1 MAGPKKQVM
10 EGNRMIFNRI
20 CQIIADQLDIDAD
33 SIRMESSIQD
43 DLNAD
48 SLDVMEVAMAVG
60 DEYDIEISEEEL
72 ENIKTVGDVV
82 RYVEAAVND
91 D

>member
-1 MAGPKKQVM
+1 
-10 EGNRMIFNRI
+10 MIFERI
-20 CQIIADQLDIDAD
+20 RLIIAEQLDIDAD
-33 SIRMESSIQD
+33 DIKMESSIQD

-82 RYVEAAVND
+82 RYVEAATSD

>member
-1 MAGPKKQVM
+1 
-10 EGNRMIFNRI
+10 MIFNRI

-82 RYVEAAVND
+82 RYVESAVND

>member
-1 MAGPKKQVM
+1 
-10 EGNRMIFNRI
+10 MIFERI
-20 CQIIADQLDIDAD
+20 CQIIAEQLDIDAED
-33 SIRMESSIQD
+33 IRMNSSIQD

-72 ENIKTVGDVV
+72 DKIKTVGDVV
-82 RYVEAAVND
+82 RYVEAATNED
-91 D
+91 

>member
-1 MAGPKKQVM
+1 
-10 EGNRMIFNRI
+10 MIFERI
-20 CQIIADQLDIDAD
+20 CQIIAEQLDIDAED
-33 SIRMESSIQD
+33 IRMDSSIQD

-60 DEYDIEISEEEL
+60 DEYDIEIAEEEL
-72 ENIKTVGDVV
+72 NEIKTVGDVI
-82 RYVEAAVND
+82 ND

>member
-1 MAGPKKQVM
+1 
-10 EGNRMIFNRI
+10 MIFDRI
-20 CQIIADQLDIDAD
+20 CQIIAEQLDIEAD
-33 SIRMESSIQD
+33 DIRMESSIQD

-60 DEYDIEISEEEL
+60 DEYDIEISEDEL

-82 RYVEAAVND
+82 RYVEAATSD

>member
-1 MAGPKKQVM
+1 
-10 EGNRMIFNRI
+10 MIFNRI
-20 CQIIADQLDIDAD
+20 CQIIADQLDIDAE
-33 SIRMESSIQD
+33 SIKMESSIQD

-82 RYVEAAVND
+82 RYVEAAIND

>member
-1 MAGPKKQVM
+1 
-10 EGNRMIFNRI
+10 MIFDRI
-20 CQIIADQLDIDAD
+20 CQIIAEQLDIEAEN
-33 SIRMESSIQD
+33 IRMESSIQD

>member
-1 MAGPKKQVM
+1 
-10 EGNRMIFNRI
+10 MIFDRI
-20 CQIIADQLDIDAD
+20 CQIIAEQLDIDAED
-33 SIRMESSIQD
+33 IRLDSSIQD

-72 ENIKTVGDVV
+72 NEIKTVGDIV
-82 RYVEAAVND
+82 RYVEAATNED
-91 D
+91 

>member
-1 MAGPKKQVM
+1 
-10 EGNRMIFNRI
+10 MIFDRS
-20 CQIIADQLDIDAD
+20 CQIIAEQLDIDAEN
-33 SIRMESSIQD
+33 IRMDSSIQD

-72 ENIKTVGDVV
+72 DNIKTVGDVV

>member
-1 MAGPKKQVM
+1 
-10 EGNRMIFNRI
+10 MIFERI
-20 CQIIADQLDIDAD
+20 CQIIAEQLDIEAEN
-33 SIRMESSIQD
+33 IRMESSIQD

-82 RYVEAAVND
+82 RYVESAVNED
-91 D
+91 

>member
-1 MAGPKKQVM
+1 
-10 EGNRMIFNRI
+10 MIFNRI

>member
-1 MAGPKKQVM
+1 
-10 EGNRMIFNRI
+10 MIFDRI
-20 CQIIADQLDIDAD
+20 CQIIAEQLDIEAD
-33 SIRMESSIQD
+33 SIRMDSSIQD

-60 DEYDIEISEEEL
+60 DEYDIEITEEEL

-82 RYVEAAVND
+82 RYVEAKTSD

>member
-1 MAGPKKQVM
+1 MV
-10 EGNRMIFNRI
+10 FNRI

-82 RYVEAAVND
+82 RYVEAAISD

>member
-1 MAGPKKQVM
+1 
-10 EGNRMIFNRI
+10 MIFNRI

-48 SLDVMEVAMAVG
+48 ALDVMEVAMAVG

-82 RYVEAAVND
+82 RYVEAAVSD

>member
-1 MAGPKKQVM
+1 
-10 EGNRMIFNRI
+10 MIFDRI
-20 CQIIADQLDIDAD
+20 CQIIAEQLDIEAEN
-33 SIRMESSIQD
+33 IRMDSSIQD

-72 ENIKTVGDVV
+72 DNIKTVGDVV

>member
-1 MAGPKKQVM
+1 
-10 EGNRMIFNRI
+10 MIFNRI

-82 RYVEAAVND
+82 RYVEAAVSD

>member
-1 MAGPKKQVM
+1 
-10 EGNRMIFNRI
+10 MIFNRL

-82 RYVEAAVND
+82 RYVEAAVSD

>member
-1 MAGPKKQVM
+1 
-10 EGNRMIFNRI
+10 MIFERI
-20 CQIIADQLDIDAD
+20 CQIIAEQLDIEAD

>member
-1 MAGPKKQVM
+1 
-10 EGNRMIFNRI
+10 MIFERI
-20 CQIIADQLDIDAD
+20 RQIIAEQLDLEVDDIK
-33 SIRMESSIQD
+33 MESSIQD

-82 RYVEAAVND
+82 RYVEAAVSED
-91 D
+91 

>member
-1 MAGPKKQVM
+1 
-10 EGNRMIFNRI
+10 MIFDRI

-82 RYVEAAVND
+82 RYVEAAVSD

>member
-1 MAGPKKQVM
+1 
-10 EGNRMIFNRI
+10 MIFNRI

-82 RYVEAAVND
+82 RYVESAVSD

>member
-1 MAGPKKQVM
+1 
-10 EGNRMIFNRI
+10 MIFNRI

-82 RYVEAAVND
+82 RYVEAAIND

>member
-1 MAGPKKQVM
+1 
-10 EGNRMIFNRI
+10 MIFERI
-20 CQIIADQLDIDAD
+20 CQIIAEQLDIDAED
-33 SIRMESSIQD
+33 IRMDSSIQD

-60 DEYDIEISEEEL
+60 DEYDIEIAEEEL
-72 ENIKTVGDVV
+72 NEIKTVGDVV
-82 RYVEAAVND
+82 RYVEAAIND

>member
-1 MAGPKKQVM
+1 
-10 EGNRMIFNRI
+10 MIFERI
-20 CQIIADQLDIDAD
+20 CQIIAEQLDIDAD
-33 SIRMESSIQD
+33 DIRMDSSIQD

-60 DEYDIEISEEEL
+60 DEYDIEIAEEEL
-72 ENIKTVGDVV
+72 NEIKTVGDVV
-82 RYVEAAVND
+82 RYVEAAISD

>member
-1 MAGPKKQVM
+1 
-10 EGNRMIFNRI
+10 MIFERI
-20 CQIIADQLDIDAD
+20 CQIIAEQLDIEAD

-72 ENIKTVGDVV
+72 ESIKTVGDVV

>member
-1 MAGPKKQVM
+1 
-10 EGNRMIFNRI
+10 MIFERI
-20 CQIIADQLDIDAD
+20 CQIIAEQLDIDAED
-33 SIRMESSIQD
+33 IRMDSSIQD

-60 DEYDIEISEEEL
+60 DEYDIEIAEDEL
-72 ENIKTVGDVV
+72 NEIKTVGDVV
-82 RYVEAAVND
+82 RYVEAAISD